1 MAKFKRFDP
10 SNRKATPHGS
20 KYNEFSERRNKDDD
34 YTARKA
40 KYDEERL
47 YYAID
52 EESGEDKVF
61 QPQKFGIRL

>member
-10 SNRKATPHGS
+10 GNRKATHNG

-34 YTARKA
+34 YIARKA

-61 QPQKFGIRL
+61 QPQKLGIRL